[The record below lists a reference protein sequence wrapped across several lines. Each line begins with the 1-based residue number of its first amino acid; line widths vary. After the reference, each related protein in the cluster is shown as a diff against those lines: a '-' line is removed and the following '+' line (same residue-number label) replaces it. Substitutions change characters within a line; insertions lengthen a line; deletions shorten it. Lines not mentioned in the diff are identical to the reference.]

1 MRQSANAKSTQEAGQ
16 GELVKE
22 IRVGRLDSVAAWR
35 KEIGRVYRAM
45 RRGEI
50 PHDIGTKLTYVA
62 NVAAQLVQ
70 VEEQIRN
77 QDRIIEEL
85 QRRPGMVASPTSL
98 LSLQTSAL
106 PASGESSQ

>member
-1 MRQSANAKSTQEAGQ
+1 MRQSARTKATQDAGQ
-16 GELVKE
+16 GELVRE

-50 PHDIGTKLTYVA
+50 AHDIGTKLTYVA

-85 QRRPGMVASPTSL
+85 QRRPGMVTAPTPL
-98 LSLQTSAL
+98 LPLQQPAEDGNGRSA
-106 PASGESSQ
+106 